1 MKKEKV
7 QWMLATNIVK
17 NSRNFVDTSTSKSYH
32 PAGAHA
38 HDRAMKMLKLDCSL
52 LKLIKPFYGFKVHC
66 QFLAGAWQWVWAGL
80 IPGVLAG
87 D

>member
-17 NSRNFVDTSTSKSYH
+17 NSRNFVDTSTSKFYH

-38 HDRAMKMLKLDCSL
+38 HDREMKMLKLDCSL
-52 LKLIKPFYGFKVHC
+52 LKLIKPFYI
-66 QFLAGAWQWVWAGL
+66 L
-80 IPGVLAG
+80 
-87 D
+87 

>member
-1 MKKEKV
+1 MKKEKF
-7 QWMLATNIVK
+7 QWMLVK
-17 NSRNFVDTSTSKSYH
+17 ISRNFVDTSISKSYH

-52 LKLIKPFYGFKVHC
+52 LKLIKPFYDFKVQC
-66 QFLAGAWQWVWAGL
+66 QFLAGAWQWAGL
-80 IPGVLAG
+80 ISGVLAG

>member
-1 MKKEKV
+1 MKNEKV

-38 HDRAMKMLKLDCSL
+38 HDREMKMLKLDCTL
-52 LKLIKPFYGFKVHC
+52 
-66 QFLAGAWQWVWAGL
+66 QFIEEQIAKTNAHLSFF
-80 IPGVLAG
+80 
-87 D
+87 

>member
-38 HDRAMKMLKLDCSL
+38 HDRAMKMLKLDCTL
-52 LKLIKPFYGFKVHC
+52 
-66 QFLAGAWQWVWAGL
+66 QFIEAYQTMVSKFTANFAQGRGS
-80 IPGVLAG
+80 GRG
-87 D
+87 